1 MIRVGD
7 VQGLPYGPRCGP
19 NRSRS
24 GSDSGGEDDGARSNG
39 GCGGSGSGRDIGRN
53 IVFYREV
60 VGLRSLNMYAV
71 RRTNR
76 DLPAAGAATG
86 AASWTSRDR
95 SDL

>member
-71 RRTNR
+71 THKQG
-76 DLPAAGAATG
+76 LTG
-86 AASWTSRDR
+86 SGGSDR
-95 SDL
+95 GGIVDF